1 MYGYTHARACI
12 QAHKC
17 MHARACQTHHSPA
30 RFFER
35 RGVRSRS
42 NKTSS
47 ALCTRRIS
55 DTSCCALAPSYTS
68 KSSRGVVKTASVYCH
83 RAAAHSTRQCAA
95 YGYPRSLASAMQ
107 KNNTCTHANHT
118 SSSAACFSTIRPYLV
133 WSKSSVPLR
142 PGAWAGACISK
153 RAGVCACGAILVII
167 TIMLQLVMAY

>member
-1 MYGYTHARACI
+1 MYTCKCAYTSICRGAHMYGYTHARTCI

-42 NKTSS
+42 NKTSN

-68 KSSRGVVKTASVYCH
+68 KSSRGVVKTASVYRH
-83 RAAAHSTRQCAA
+83 RAKK
-95 YGYPRSLASAMQ
+95 ASSRNAS
-107 KNNTCTHANHT
+107 C
-118 SSSAACFSTIRPYLV
+118 SSAKRLGKSCLCACVRACVRARVRVCVQPYGHV
-133 WSKSSVPLR
+133 
-142 PGAWAGACISK
+142 C
-153 RAGVCACGAILVII
+153 VCACRHACS
-167 TIMLQLVMAY
+167 TAYVRACMHTVGLA